1 MNESILHRY
10 RFLAHR
16 YLGFDDEG
24 LRGSKLEILNP
35 WAFTFLYQGDAM
47 NIKYEAAEALKM
59 LDEAEAK
66 EFDWES
72 NRDDE
77 NPKDLPWPEENESK
91 E

>member
-1 MNESILHRY
+1 MTAE
-10 RFLAHR
+10 F
-16 YLGFDDEG
+16 
-24 LRGSKLEILNP
+24 
-35 WAFTFLYQGDAM
+35 
-47 NIKYEAAEALKM
+47 EAAEARRI

-66 EFDWES
+66 KFDWES

>member
-1 MNESILHRY
+1 MSIEEKIGQTTKTLNE
-10 RFLAHR
+10 
-16 YLGFDDEG
+16 DE
-24 LRGSKLEILNP
+24 S
-35 WAFTFLYQGDAM
+35 
-47 NIKYEAAEALKM
+47 
-59 LDEAEAK
+59 K

>member
-1 MNESILHRY
+1 MSIEEKIGQTVAPLNEEES
-10 RFLAHR
+10 
-16 YLGFDDEG
+16 
-24 LRGSKLEILNP
+24 
-35 WAFTFLYQGDAM
+35 
-47 NIKYEAAEALKM
+47 
-59 LDEAEAK
+59 K